1 MDSMENKSIKTF
13 SDNPLW
19 NLGFNVILPVII
31 LKKGQSYFPSV
42 SPLYILLLA
51 VALPLF
57 VGLWD
62 YLAARRKN
70 YVSILGLANTGLTG
84 GFAIMDVEG
93 VWFAVKEGTL
103 PLLLG
108 LYVLWSLK
116 LKKNFVESFLFQPQ
130 IFNLPLIEEKAQSLG
145 KAEVVKRITQI
156 GTFWFS
162 LSFFI
167 SASLNLV
174 LGLMIFK
181 SIDTAL
187 PAEQRAQ
194 VLNDQIAEMTWMG
207 YVVIALPLALGTG
220 FLLWWLLKAFSK
232 SLDLKIEELLHSSHK
247 AS

>member
-1 MDSMENKSIKTF
+1 MENKSTKTF

-31 LKKGQSYFPSV
+31 LKKGQSYFPTI
-42 SPLYILLLA
+42 SPLVILLVA
-51 VALPLF
+51 IALPLF

-62 YLAARRKN
+62 YVAAKKKN

-84 GFAIMDVEG
+84 GFAVLDVEG

-108 LYVLWSLK
+108 LFVLWSLK

-130 IFNLPLIEEKAQSLG
+130 IFNLSLIEERASSLG
-145 KAEVVKRITQI
+145 KADLIKKITQI

-167 SASLNLV
+167 SASLNLA
-174 LGLMIFK
+174 LGLIVFK
-181 SIDTAL
+181 AIDPSL
-187 PAEQRAQ
+187 PADQRAQ
-194 VLNDQIAEMTWMG
+194 ILNEQIAEMTWMG

-220 FLLWWLLKAFSK
+220 FLLWWLLKALSK
-232 SLDLKIEELLHSSHK
+232 SLNLKIEDLLHHHK